1 MIHTVCSTFF
11 PKLRKALIALRL
23 SYLMY
28 GVFALVAALTAAILC
43 YFPSK
48 PKLPP
53 SKSSA
58 VERMEFLPGLR
69 AMCW

>member
-1 MIHTVCSTFF
+1 
-11 PKLRKALIALRL
+11 
-23 SYLMY
+23 MY

-69 AMCW
+69 AMCWYVVYEICILCNEIR